1 MSETHEFE
9 REVELIDYI
18 EVVLKKKWL
27 IAGLTGACILWVGIN
42 SLMGTRQYH
51 AESLVVVSQA
61 ISTILNSEPDE
72 TSPPEIIVPRL
83 AAQTYQALAKAD
95 ELVADLLDSLLKSDL
110 SQDAIDYLQ
119 VATIDD
125 IASEMLEAK
134 IITATE
140 KAESPLLSFRV
151 KSVSDEIAVPMVNL
165 WVELFVERHR
175 GLSSNVADDYY
186 HRVLEQHATA
196 KLNFDGADRELRI
209 LQSSHSRLTV
219 LTLGRS
225 VRSNRL
231 SRALR
236 RQQDLDVSLDGKRE
250 ELAFLNR
257 TIAQVEWQKNWIGFI
272 KPEMLSQIESQDNDF
287 ESRRELIALRRAF
300 DTALADSLRIRPM
313 HDAQRNT
320 IASRGQQ
327 RLLEFERRSQ
337 SQQLRAQERQLAAAI
352 DSFRSDLSHLEIE
365 LAGIELE
372 CQVMKKNLSE
382 EPPTLTVAKAI
393 VDDELWTQVAE
404 RGRIESSLQEKLGSY
419 RLVSELVNPTHQELD
434 RRARDAQVLADIT
447 KSRIEH
453 LRVEIPLLEERLAQT
468 RLLLADFSKEEG
480 ALRHELTRESTELAV
495 RLAREAQPIA
505 DRLSSARAALES
517 RQRSYKRT
525 KERQLLLRQ
534 EISKL
539 SADFD
544 LEKRNVQRLGA
555 QIRSRTAEVDSL
567 IVLRDRLLSEHDIYK
582 QSTDRLSRLLEES
595 RIAREQATGDIQVVS
610 GAVIARPVPRGTVK
624 KVSIAGIVGLMASTM
639 LAFLLEYTARTRE
652 QKQNTTPTA

>member
-27 IAGLTGACILWVGIN
+27 IARLTGACMLLVGIN

-61 ISTILNSEPDE
+61 ISTISNSEPDE
-72 TSPPEIIVPRL
+72 TSPPEIIVPKL

-134 IITATE
+134 IVAATE

-151 KSVSDEIAVPMVNL
+151 KSVSGEIAVPMVNL

-219 LTLGRS
+219 LTLDRS
-225 VRSNRL
+225 IRSARL
-231 SRALR
+231 SETLQ
-236 RQQDLDVSLDGKRE
+236 RQQELDVSLDDKRE

-257 TIAQVEWQKNWIGFI
+257 TIAQVEWQQNWIGFI
-272 KPEMLSQIESQDNDF
+272 QPEMLAQIESQDNDS
-287 ESRRELIALRRAF
+287 ETRRELIALRRAF
-300 DTALADSLRIRPM
+300 DSALADSLRIAPM

-320 IASRGQQ
+320 MASRGQQ
-327 RLLEFERRSQ
+327 RLFEFERRSQ

-372 CQVMKKNLSE
+372 SQVMKKNLSE

-468 RLLLADFSKEEG
+468 RLVLADFSKEED

-505 DRLSSARAALES
+505 DRLSGARATMKS
-517 RQRSYKRT
+517 SKRDYKRA
-525 KERQLLLRQ
+525 KEQQLHLRQ
-534 EISKL
+534 ETSKL
-539 SADFD
+539 SANLDH
-544 LEKRNVQRLGA
+544 EKRNIQRLGA
-555 QIRSRTAEVDSL
+555 QLTSRTAEVDSL

>member
-27 IAGLTGACILWVGIN
+27 IARLTGACMLLVGIN

-61 ISTILNSEPDE
+61 ISTISNSEPDE
-72 TSPPEIIVPRL
+72 TSPPEIIVPKL

-134 IITATE
+134 IVAATE

-151 KSVSDEIAVPMVNL
+151 KSVSGEIAVPMVNL

-219 LTLGRS
+219 LTLDRS
-225 VRSNRL
+225 IRSARL
-231 SRALR
+231 SETLQ
-236 RQQDLDVSLDGKRE
+236 RQQELDVSLDDKRE

-257 TIAQVEWQKNWIGFI
+257 TIAQVEWQQNWIGFI

-300 DTALADSLRIRPM
+300 DTALADSLRIRQ

-337 SQQLRAQERQLAAAI
+337 SQQLRAQERQIAASI

-434 RRARDAQVLADIT
+434 IRARDAQVLADIT